1 MDHMGRTV
9 VVADDSKFLIS
20 QIVNFFEK
28 EMGFTVVG
36 TAVDGNQAV
45 ELYKKYKPDL
55 ITLDITMPNKDGQEA
70 MKEISTEFPNA
81 NIIMISAVRGDA
93 MLECMSMG
101 AKGYIEK
108 PLKFSNPEFVKDFK
122 ETVNEI
128 FENA

>member
-1 MDHMGRTV
+1 MGRTV
-9 VVADDSKFLIS
+9 LVADDSKFLIS

-28 EMGFTVVG
+28 EMGYTVVG

-45 ELYKKYKPDL
+45 ELYKKHKPDL
-55 ITLDITMPNKDGQEA
+55 VTLDITMPNKDGQEA
-70 MKEISTEFPNA
+70 MKEIFAEFPGA
-81 NIIMISAVRGDA
+81 NILMISAVRGDA

-108 PLKFSNPEFVKDFK
+108 PLKFSNPEFVQDFK

-128 FENA
+128 FSNS

>member
-1 MDHMGRTV
+1 MGRTV

-55 ITLDITMPNKDGQEA
+55 VTLDITMPNKDGQEA
-70 MKEISTEFPNA
+70 MKEIFGLDPNA
-81 NIIMISAVRGDA
+81 NILMISAVRGDA

-108 PLKFSNPEFVKDFK
+108 PLKFSNPEFVQDFK

-128 FENA
+128 FQS